1 MAGNRG
7 GVWRRHSVRRNTVSR
22 HRRVG
27 NLVQLRVG
35 RRLSAPGRARMSA
48 AELRGWFGDVADG
61 RSSCS
66 VLTQALAVWQ
76 WWNYCC
82 SHIPANKKALRVNMD
97 ETGVCLFQGHGR
109 GNIFL
114 ARGDQAIQHVT
125 RGKQRTYLTHVAFL
139 CDDAA
144 IQRHLPQFI
153 IGNESTIPAK
163 QLASLRANCPSN
175 FIVLRRSSSWVNGQL
190 CAWIVRRL
198 AAALAPYMDAVQPIL
213 LFDAC
218 KQHLGSSVFKACA
231 AACIWPVV
239 VPAKTTWLLQPLDTR
254 VFAVYKAHLM
264 KAYQEERTRTADG
277 VVGVAELLC
286 AIYKATRVVLEGR
299 EWAMAFA
306 RDGYGATQA
315 ELSRRVATQLGLDL
329 PVVVPSSKPTE
340 AQVKL
345 CFPQKV
351 RVPIDDVWRRC
362 PPTGAAPV
370 AAVAVRRLSPRV
382 LPFAATRAV
391 AKRAPAPH
399 AASLLLSSGAA
410 SSSAVVSPV
419 AMAVGGADVS
429 ESNGPRYLTRLQK
442 RRRQQTVDEASGS

>member
-1 MAGNRG
+1 M
-7 GVWRRHSVRRNTVSR
+7 
-22 HRRVG
+22 
-27 NLVQLRVG
+27 
-35 RRLSAPGRARMSA
+35 
-48 AELRGWFGDVADG
+48 
-61 RSSCS
+61 
-66 VLTQALAVWQ
+66 WQ
-76 WWNYCC
+76 WWNYCF

-109 GNIFL
+109 GNIFS
-114 ARGDQAIQHVT
+114 RGDQATQHVT

-139 CDDAA
+139 CDDAT

-198 AAALAPYMDAVQPIL
+198 AAALAPYMEAVQPIL

-218 KQHLGSSVFKACA
+218 KQHLGSSVFKACT

-286 AIYKATRVVLEGR
+286 AIYKATRAVLEGR

-315 ELSRRVATQLGLDL
+315 ELSQRVATQLGLYL
-329 PVVVPSSKPTE
+329 PVVAPSSKPTE

-351 RVPIDDVWRRC
+351 RVPIDDVWRRG

-370 AAVAVRRLSPRV
+370 AAVTARRLSPRV
-382 LPFAATRAV
+382 LPFAVTRAV
-391 AKRAPAPH
+391 AKGAPAPH

-429 ESNGPRYLTRLQK
+429 ESSGPRYLTRLQK